1 MGSKQEL
8 CFNLGL
14 YLFNRWKSDAAVN
27 FHGLLNYLDDY
38 KQTRFL
44 LRANDILDTAAV
56 ADFIENNQH
65 PLAGYIREQ
74 LPYDVRQEL
83 TRDMEKEQSR
93 GSLKQTLAFK
103 AEARVCFN

>member
-1 MGSKQEL
+1 MG
-8 CFNLGL
+8 
-14 YLFNRWKSDAAVN
+14 
-27 FHGLLNYLDDY
+27 
-38 KQTRFL
+38 
-44 LRANDILDTAAV
+44 ILDTAAV

-93 GSLKQTLAFK
+93 GSLKQTLASALNAILK
-103 AEARVCFN
+103 DSQIPDDVLSELKLSSRTESLINSVASAKVEANRRVPC